1 MRILL
6 VDFYDSFTFNLLHY
20 IELQNVE
27 VDVIRNDEHI
37 DANLLS
43 AYSHIVLSPGPGLPS
58 EKQNLQY
65 ILSICSG
72 VRPVL
77 GICLGMQAI
86 GEFLGGELSNMESV
100 KHGVAEPLLVKNS
113 NVLFEDLPV
122 SFDVGL
128 YHSWAI
134 SSIDEQYIDA
144 ISANGT
150 IMAISSKVKK
160 LYGVQ
165 FHPESILSNYGK
177 RLIKNFIN
185 NT

>member
-37 DANLLS
+37 DANLL
-43 AYSHIVLSPGPGLPS
+43 AKYSHVVLSPGPGLPA
-58 EKQNLQY
+58 EKQNLHY

-72 VRPVL
+72 IRPVL
-77 GICLGMQAI
+77 GICLGMQGI
-86 GEFLGGELSNMESV
+86 GEFLGGALSNMESV
-100 KHGVAEPLLVKNS
+100 KHGVAEALIVKNR

-134 SSIDEQYIDA
+134 SNIDEQYIDA
-144 ISANGT
+144 ILANGT
-150 IMAISSKVKK
+150 IMAISCKVKK